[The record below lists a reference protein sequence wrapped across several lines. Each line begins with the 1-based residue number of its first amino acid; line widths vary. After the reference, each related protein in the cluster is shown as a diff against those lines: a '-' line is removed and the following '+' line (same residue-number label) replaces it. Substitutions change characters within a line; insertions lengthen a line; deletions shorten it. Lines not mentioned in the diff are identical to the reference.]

1 MIRVAIVD
9 DVISVCGHMEKYLFD
24 IAKKYN
30 LSIDVESYNSGES
43 FCSDLKMG
51 EVFDI
56 IFLDI
61 ELKSMSGIDVCR
73 YIRQEMDDETQQI
86 VFISAKKQYSL
97 ELHSFHPLDF
107 LVKEIDE
114 ISIETVFMR
123 FMKITGI
130 WNDVF
135 EFQIGHD
142 VQKIKVKEIKY
153 LTVENR
159 IVNIILKNNQ
169 ASEYYGTLE
178 TAYKQLKKFDF
189 LFLHRRFIVN
199 PMYIGIYEYDKVIL
213 NDGIEIPIGSS
224 KRQQIRA
231 WQIRNSDRRK

>member
-9 DVISVCGHMEKYLFD
+9 DVISVCGHIEKYLFD

-123 FMKITGI
+123 FMKIIGI

-178 TAYKQLKKFDF
+178 TAYKQLQKFDF

-213 NDGIEIPIGSS
+213 NDEIEIPIGSS

-231 WQIRNSDRRK
+231 WQIKNSDRRK

>member
-1 MIRVAIVD
+1 M
-9 DVISVCGHMEKYLFD
+9 
-24 IAKKYN
+24 
-30 LSIDVESYNSGES
+30 
-43 FCSDLKMG
+43 
-51 EVFDI
+51 
-56 IFLDI
+56 
-61 ELKSMSGIDVCR
+61 
-73 YIRQEMDDETQQI
+73 
-86 VFISAKKQYSL
+86 
-97 ELHSFHPLDF
+97 DF

>member
-1 MIRVAIVD
+1 MIRIAIVD
-9 DVISVCGHMEKYLFD
+9 DVISVCGQIETYLFD
-24 IAKKYN
+24 ISEKYN
-30 LSIDVESYNSGES
+30 LSIDVEPYTSGET

-61 ELKSMSGIDVCR
+61 ELKSMSGIDVCH

-114 ISIETVFMR
+114 SSVEAVFMR
-123 FMKITGI
+123 FMKIAGL

-135 EFQIGHD
+135 EFQTGHD
-142 VQKIKVKEIKY
+142 IKKIKVKDIKY

-169 ASEYYGTLE
+169 VAEYYGTLE
-178 TAYKQLKKFDF
+178 TAYKQLQKFNF

-199 PMYIGIYEYDKVIL
+199 PMYIGMYEYDKVIL
-213 NDGIEIPIGSS
+213 NDGMIIPIGSS

-231 WQIRNSDRRK
+231 WQVKNSDRRK

>member
-1 MIRVAIVD
+1 MIRIAIVD
-9 DVISVCGHMEKYLFD
+9 DVISVCGQMERYLFE
-24 IAKKYN
+24 IARKYN
-30 LSIDVESYNSGES
+30 LSIDVETYESGES

-61 ELKSMSGIDVCR
+61 ELKGISGIDVCR

-114 ISIETVFMR
+114 NSVETVFMR
-123 FMKITGI
+123 FMKIAGL

-159 IVNIILKNNQ
+159 IVNIILKNNKV
-169 ASEYYGTLE
+169 AEYYGTLE
-178 TAYKQLKKFDF
+178 TAYKQLQKFDF
-189 LFLHRRFIVN
+189 LFLHRQFIVN
-199 PMYIGIYEYDKVIL
+199 SMYIGMYEYDKVIL
-213 NDGIEIPIGSS
+213 NDGTIIPIGSS

-231 WQIRNSDRRK
+231 WQIKNSDRRK

>member
-1 MIRVAIVD
+1 MIRIAIVD
-9 DVISVCGHMEKYLFD
+9 DVISVCGQIETYLFD

-30 LSIDVESYNSGES
+30 LSVDVEPYNSGES

-61 ELKSMSGIDVCR
+61 ELKGISGIDVCR

-86 VFISAKKQYSL
+86 VFISAQKQYSL

-114 ISIETVFMR
+114 GSVETVFMR
-123 FMKITGI
+123 FMKIIGL

-135 EFQIGHD
+135 EFQTGHD
-142 VQKIKVKEIKY
+142 VQKIKVKDIKY

-169 ASEYYGTLE
+169 ISEYYGTLE
-178 TAYKQLKKFDF
+178 TAYKQLQKFNF

-213 NDGIEIPIGSS
+213 NDGMEIPIGSS

-231 WQIRNSDRRK
+231 WQVKNSDRRK